1 MMPEMHLIQ
10 PRFTYNS
17 CRPFTENKE
26 RMQKFKEIEDSRYL
40 YQNELDNAC
49 FQHDMAY
56 GDFNDLTRWT
66 ASDKTLRDEAF
77 NITKSPKYDR
87 YQRGLASMVYKF
99 FDKKAFAMHECSET
113 LATENK
119 SASGS
124 GIKNENISNKESVEE
139 LHKPFIR
146 KFKKS
151 ALIFYRQYLGCWSCW
166 YTINKQIW

>member
-1 MMPEMHLIQ
+1 MMPEMHLRQ

-99 FDKKAFAMHECSET
+99 F
-113 LATENK
+113 
-119 SASGS
+119 
-124 GIKNENISNKESVEE
+124 
-139 LHKPFIR
+139 
-146 KFKKS
+146 
-151 ALIFYRQYLGCWSCW
+151 W
-166 YTINKQIW
+166 

>member
-56 GDFNDLTRWT
+56 GDFNDLTR
-66 ASDKTLRDEAF
+66 
-77 NITKSPKYDR
+77 
-87 YQRGLASMVYKF
+87 
-99 FDKKAFAMHECSET
+99 
-113 LATENK
+113 
-119 SASGS
+119 
-124 GIKNENISNKESVEE
+124 
-139 LHKPFIR
+139 
-146 KFKKS
+146 
-151 ALIFYRQYLGCWSCW
+151 
-166 YTINKQIW
+166 